1 MSDVDELFDLKNAF
15 YTGNYSQCI
24 KEAQK
29 MKVLFNSRLEEYL
42 FDSPRRFD
50 VVRTFLYPTAVN
62 NPFLSHR
69 LLRWPS

>member
-29 MKVLFNSRLEEYL
+29 MKVQFNYL
-42 FDSPRRFD
+42 I
-50 VVRTFLYPTAVN
+50 T
-62 NPFLSHR
+62 
-69 LLRWPS
+69 